1 MWTVPGPYPDVDHT
15 GQPWVKQQPGR
26 WEITMSL
33 PSKQQRVLDRIESIL
48 RDSDPR
54 LAAMFVIFTRLT
66 RDEEMPRLEEL
77 RARLAGLRAW
87 ISWRAG
93 PVRRRAWAPP
103 PPGRGGPL
111 FPPAAGRL

>member
-1 MWTVPGPYPDVDHT
+1 MWTIPGPYPAPGHT
-15 GQPWVKQQPGR
+15 GQPWVKQRRGR
-26 WEITMSL
+26 WKITRSL

-77 RARLAGLRAW
+77 RARLARLRAW

-93 PVRRRAWAPP
+93 PVRRRAGQR
-103 PPGRGGPL
+103 GRGW
-111 FPPAAGRL
+111 GRGRGAISAVG